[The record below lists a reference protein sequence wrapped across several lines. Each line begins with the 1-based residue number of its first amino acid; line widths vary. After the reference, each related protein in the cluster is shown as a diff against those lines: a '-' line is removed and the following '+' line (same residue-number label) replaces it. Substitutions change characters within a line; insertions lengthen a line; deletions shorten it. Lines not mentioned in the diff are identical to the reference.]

1 MCLINFN
8 KGEDDERCL
17 KFSNI
22 LKWNKEN
29 YWRVVWKYITLW
41 QQNRESPIRV
51 ITKLP
56 NTKQSSKGKGKT
68 HMSQQTGKIRKQPEN
83 WENRN
88 GPDLVQ
94 AFPKKWWVES
104 DFTAPYLPL
113 PLRLKGS
120 GRHYNSIFNNT
131 VLKNIIHL
139 GQRPPKFRGPRLQ
152 PIEPIGKSGTGF
164 IYYIAFRHCLNVS
177 ENNTPPT
184 VLTISLLYYI

>member
-1 MCLINFN
+1 
-8 KGEDDERCL
+8 
-17 KFSNI
+17 
-22 LKWNKEN
+22 
-29 YWRVVWKYITLW
+29 
-41 QQNRESPIRV
+41 
-51 ITKLP
+51 
-56 NTKQSSKGKGKT
+56 
-68 HMSQQTGKIRKQPEN
+68 MSQQTGKIRKQPEN

-139 GQRPPKFRGPRLQ
+139 GQRPPKFRGP
-152 PIEPIGKSGTGF
+152 IGKSGAGF
-164 IYYIAFRHCLNVS
+164 IYYIAFRHCLNIS

-184 VLTISLLYYI
+184 VLTISLLYYIQSKIHTILYPQMGKKMTRGWVYGRGLDCHRKKRHNEQGR